1 MAMAAC
7 CVPCLLEKQRLACG
21 DEEYLA
27 EVRHIVENR
36 RDCDSPP
43 YLVYLFQQAYER
55 RFGKG
60 SPYGAVKKQ
69 YNNLVLAMEHAI
81 RGQGRHIFYS
91 FLCKCELFTRKFQVP
106 KFSGVFAEEWK

>member
-81 RGQGRHIFYS
+81 HGQGRHIFYS
-91 FLCKCELFTRKFQVP
+91 FLCKCELFTRRF
-106 KFSGVFAEEWK
+106 